1 MIFGIKTKK
10 DRKIEKLQNEL
21 IQEKLR
27 NSTLT
32 QIPGKPCKIITYQSE
47 VLVPFEYE
55 DIVPETTIRRNL
67 ASGLVESFEKDLILE
82 REDVLYDRK
91 VKYRTKLE
99 VVVK

>member
-10 DRKIEKLQNEL
+10 DRKIEELQNEL
-21 IQEKLR
+21 MQEKLR

-32 QIPGKPCKIITYQSE
+32 QVPCKPCKIITYQSE
-47 VLVPFEYE
+47 IFVPFEYE

-67 ASGLVESFEKDLILE
+67 AQGLVESFEKDLILE
-82 REDVLYDRK
+82 REDVLSDKR
-91 VKYRTKLE
+91 VKYRAKLE